1 MEHISIDH
9 IYAFTWYPYKLLCH
23 SRTTSSQVSRLYICP
38 SGRGGHCQ
46 QLLGRDCVPPRFWS
60 TAGLTMKVGGVRAR
74 TQTTTVTKISTDIKA
89 TFGEKNNGPCEWY
102 LCPPYVLFNQGG
114 KVHPIDGVGEILLVH
129 LHITYH
135 MSHVTGLEVD

>member
-89 TFGEKNNGPCEWY
+89 DF
-102 LCPPYVLFNQGG
+102 GG
-114 KVHPIDGVGEILLVH
+114 KGTNLVSGISVLH
-129 LHITYH
+129 MYCSTKGARFIPLTELEKYCLYTYISHITCH
-135 MSHVTGLEVD
+135 M